1 MIKIKNHKFILISAT
16 VIVVTALLVS
26 YFYVSSLDCSVPTEK
41 TITVLSADEY
51 EERFYELAKE
61 RYEALKKQ
69 SKGCLVAHADDVTA
83 KQIETQTRY
92 TDKFL
97 DGSYSKGIDL
107 GIDIAVS
114 NLDVQKVGE
123 DIELRF
129 KSFYETTGKVRL
141 LYQAYVDGR
150 YQTLFTETVT
160 CYCLFVPSGSVQ
172 WYNGTLTPPD
182 MPNWSLG
189 GVYPNDMCFERQLDT
204 GDTQYFVAKLFNP
217 DTQSVTATNYSG
229 GSKFGVTFN
238 FWHEEARV
246 IDSTGTHTFSIP
258 YDHPIRFVS
267 SDTNNIDRLQSQSYN
282 PDKLTYSSNISVAT
296 LQEFYCSYIGTN
308 DRPENTSVI
317 NERVYKTFNNY
328 DYRKFPIYRVTNKNY
343 QSYDNYANYE
353 TKYYNNTYVDNG
365 LTIDPDTLKTTIDYD
380 KLSNTVSNQ
389 LEVEFKS
396 NFDSVY
402 KLQPDIDTEFN
413 QNNNVFDYPSIVDPL
428 PPSDGCGC
436 QPPTYPSVNTE
447 PLVTYTYPVLPTNT
461 VPQNV
466 LDDVGTVV
474 GVGFDTFDTLG
485 ASIIG
490 VFVALAVLGAV
501 SYYIWG

>member
-1 MIKIKNHKFILISAT
+1 MIKIKKHKFILIVAT
-16 VIVVTALLVS
+16 VIVVTAVLVS
-26 YFYVSSLDCSVPTEK
+26 YFYVSSLDYSEPADN
-41 TITVLSADEY
+41 TVNVLTADEY
-51 EERFYELAKE
+51 EKRFYELAKE
-61 RYEALKKQ
+61 RYEQLKKQ

-83 KQIETQTRY
+83 KQIESQTRY
-92 TDKFL
+92 ADKFL

-141 LYQAYVDGR
+141 LYKAHVDGQL
-150 YQTLFTETVT
+150 QTLFTETVT
-160 CYCLFVPSGSVQ
+160 CYCLFVPSASVPWGS
-172 WYNGTLTPPD
+172 GTLTPPD

-189 GVYPNDMCFERQLDT
+189 GVRPNDMCFERRLDT
-204 GDTQYFVAKLFNP
+204 GDTQYFIARLYNP

-238 FWHEEARV
+238 FWYEEARV
-246 IDSTGTHTFSIP
+246 IDSTGTHTFTIS

-267 SDTNNIDRLQSQSYN
+267 SETNNIDRFHSSESS
-282 PDKLTYSSNISVAT
+282 PDKLTYSSNLSVAT

-317 NERVYKTFNNY
+317 NERHYQTFNNY

-343 QSYDNYANYE
+343 QSYDQYTNYE
-353 TKYYNNTYVDNG
+353 TKYYNKTYVDNG

-380 KLSNTVSNQ
+380 TLSKTVTNQ

-396 NFDSVY
+396 IFDSVY
-402 KLQPDIDTEFN
+402 KLQPDIDVEFN

-428 PPSDGCGC
+428 PPSDGCC
-436 QPPTYPSVNTE
+436 FQPPTYQAVNTE
-447 PLVTYTYPVLPTNT
+447 PLVSYTYPVLPTET

-466 LDDVGTVV
+466 LDDVGTVA
-474 GVGFDTFDTLG
+474 GIGFDVFDTLG
-485 ASIIG
+485 TAIMGTLI
-490 VFVALAVLGAV
+490 ALAVLGV
-501 SYYIWG
+501 VGYYIWG

>member
-1 MIKIKNHKFILISAT
+1 MKKHKFILIVAT
-16 VIVVTALLVS
+16 VIVVTVVLVS
-26 YFYVSSLDCSVPTEK
+26 YFYVSSLDCSELADK
-41 TITVLSADEY
+41 TVNVLTADEY

-61 RYEALKKQ
+61 RYDALKKQ

-83 KQIETQTRY
+83 NQIKSQTRY
-92 TDKFL
+92 TDKFI
-97 DGSYSKGIDL
+97 DGTYATGVGL
-107 GIDIAVS
+107 GIDVAVS
-114 NLDVQKVGE
+114 NVDVQKVGE

-141 LYQAYVDGR
+141 LYQGYVDGR

-182 MPNWSLG
+182 MPNWSLS

-204 GDTQYFVAKLFNP
+204 GDTQYFIAKLFNP
-217 DTQSVTATNYSG
+217 STQSVTATNYTG

-238 FWHEEARV
+238 FWYEEARV
-246 IDSTGTHTFSIP
+246 IDSTGTHTFAIP

-267 SDTNNIDRLQSQSYN
+267 SETNNIDRLQAQSYN

-317 NERVYKTFNNY
+317 NERNYKKFNNY
-328 DYRKFPIYRVTNKNY
+328 DYRKFPIYRVTNKYY
-343 QSYDNYANYE
+343 QSYDQYPKYE

-380 KLSNTVSNQ
+380 TLSNTVTNQ
-389 LEVEFKS
+389 LEAEFKPI
-396 NFDSVY
+396 FDSVY
-402 KLQPDIDTEFN
+402 ELQPDIDSEFN
-413 QNNNVFDYPSIVDPL
+413 QNNNVFDYPSIVEPL
-428 PPSDGCGC
+428 SPSDGW
-436 QPPTYPSVNTE
+436 QPPTYPPVSTD
-447 PLVTYTYPVLPTNT
+447 PLVSYTYPVLPTET

-474 GVGFDTFDTLG
+474 GIGFDVFDTLG
-485 ASIIG
+485 TAIMGTLI
-490 VFVALAVLGAV
+490 ALAVLGAV